1 MTCRK
6 STIHNYKKY
15 LQLKLYYNYYNNR
28 LQIFDSN
35 GKNKSEES
43 LFFIA
48 PCEGYACGNEG
59 PETAVSL
66 KYIL

>member
-1 MTCRK
+1 MICRK
-6 STIHNYKKY
+6 STIIIKNNI
-15 LQLKLYYNYYNNR
+15 QLKLHYIR

-35 GKNKSEES
+35 GRNKSEES

-66 KYIL
+66 M